1 MDALAS
7 FGRWLKSRRRT
18 LDLTQ
23 DELARQVGCSV
34 VTIRKLESDERRPS
48 RQIAERLAVC
58 LRIAP
63 HERATFIGLA
73 RAEPYLDELPAPAH
87 DPLPIP
93 APQRTRSNLP
103 TPLTRLIGR
112 KQEVAAV
119 RGALLRGD
127 MRLLTLLGPPGI
139 GKTRLALQAA
149 TELRDAFADGV
160 FFVDLAAIRDPA
172 LVIGAIAQALGIREI
187 SGRPLAASVQDY
199 LYDKRI
205 LLLLDNFEQV
215 VDAAPLVVDLL
226 EGGSGLKAL
235 VTSRATL
242 HVRGEQVVA
251 VAPLPL
257 PDLDQLPA
265 VRRLAQN
272 PAVALFVE
280 RAQAVLPAFALTQTN
295 APVVAALCAHLDG
308 LPLAIEL
315 VAVRAKLLPPSAL
328 LAGLDRRL
336 ALLTDGPRDLP
347 LRHQTLRAA
356 LAGSYELLDSHE
368 QALFR
373 RLGVFVGGCSLA
385 AAAAVLSFGLRV
397 MSEEADQLKTQNS
410 ELKTLEGMA
419 ALVDKSLFRRIDEV
433 DAAPRFT
440 MLETI
445 REYALEL
452 LEECG
457 ETAAVQ
463 EAHAAHF
470 LDLAERA
477 EPELHGSNQ
486 VAWLDLLETEHP
498 NLRAALE
505 WMLHAGEIERALR
518 LAGALWWLWSIRGY
532 SSEGRRWL
540 DRILDLEETDQSK
553 IGYPSGVKP
562 KSKIALA
569 LYAAG
574 HLALFQGDFA
584 AARARLGPSVGIW
597 RELAALPSEERRAQ
611 RGLFSALAFL
621 MLAMQFEGDNAA
633 REPLV
638 AEYLTLS
645 ATLDDPTSRAMRLF
659 NEGRGAL
666 LQAGNYIQARAQL
679 EQSLALFRP
688 LGDVWYITMAV
699 LDLGLVALFQEDY
712 PAART
717 WYEEGLALARVLKDR
732 TLIAAALNNLGEVA
746 RCQDDDEQAAQLYAE
761 SLQLHQDLGNKPEMP
776 RLLHNLGYV
785 ALHRGDIAEA
795 TAYFRDSLAR
805 FQQLGMTRGVAENL
819 AGFAAVSASRGRP
832 AEAARFWGAAE
843 ALHETDGTPVWP
855 TDRREHARYQALA
868 RAQLDPASWAAA
880 WQEGR
885 TAQIGVLSQTTND
898 GRPPTPEP

>member
-1 MDALAS
+1 MEARAS
-7 FGRWLKSRRRT
+7 FGRWLKLRRRT

-63 HERATFIGLA
+63 HERAAFIGLA
-73 RAEPYLDELPAPAH
+73 RAEPYLDEAPAC
-87 DPLPIP
+87 DPLPGP
-93 APQRTRSNLP
+93 APQRARSNLP
-103 TPLTRLIGR
+103 VPLTRLIGR

-119 RGALLRGD
+119 RSALLRGD
-127 MRLLTLLGPPGI
+127 TRLLTLAGPPGI
-139 GKTRLALQAA
+139 GKTRLAVHAA
-149 TELRDAFADGV
+149 TELLHAFADGV

-187 SGRPLAASVQDY
+187 SGRPLAETVQDY

-215 VDAAPLVVDLL
+215 VDAAPLVVELL
-226 EGGSGLKAL
+226 EGCPGLKAL

-242 HVRGEQVVA
+242 HVRGEQVV
-251 VAPLPL
+251 VVSPLPL
-257 PDLDQLPA
+257 PDLERQPA
-265 VRRLAQN
+265 VRTLAQN

-280 RAQAVLPAFALTQTN
+280 RAQAVLPAFALTEAN
-295 APVVAALCAHLDG
+295 APAVAALCARLDG

-315 VAVRAKLLPPSAL
+315 VAVRAKLLPPAAL

-356 LAGSYELLDSHE
+356 IAGSYELLDS
-368 QALFR
+368 QAQELFR

-385 AAAAVLSFGLRV
+385 AAAAVLSFELRV
-397 MSEEADQLKTQNS
+397 LSSDNAELKTQNS
-410 ELKTLEGMA
+410 ELKTLEGLA
-419 ALVDKSLFRRIDEV
+419 ALVDQSLFRRIDGV

-452 LEECG
+452 LADCG
-457 ETAAVQ
+457 EATTVQ
-463 EAHAAHF
+463 QAHAAYF

-477 EPELHGSNQ
+477 EPELHGPDQ
-486 VAWLDLLETEHP
+486 VAWLDLLEAEHP

-505 WMLHAGEIERALR
+505 WLLRARKIEGALR
-518 LAGALWWLWSIRGY
+518 LAGALWWFWSMRGY

-540 DRILDLEETDQSK
+540 DRILDLGLPILDYSDRQSK
-553 IGYPSGVKP
+553 IQNLQ
-562 KSKIALA
+562 SKIALA
-569 LYAAG
+569 LHAAG

-584 AARARLGPSVGIW
+584 TARARLGASAGIW
-597 RELAALPSEERRAQ
+597 RELAALPAEARQAH
-611 RGLFSALAFL
+611 RGLFSTLTFL
-621 MLAMQFEGDNAA
+621 MLTLQFEGDFAA

-638 AEYLTLS
+638 AEYLALS
-645 ATLDDPTSRAMRLF
+645 ATLDDPLSQAQMLF
-659 NEGRGAL
+659 NQGRGAL
-666 LQAGNYIQARAQL
+666 LQAGNYIQARALL

-688 LGDVWYITMAV
+688 LGDLWYITMAV
-699 LDLGLVALFQEDY
+699 LDLGLAALFQEDY
-712 PAART
+712 GAART
-717 WYEEGLALARVLKDR
+717 WYEEGLALARTLKDR
-732 TLIAAALNNLGEVA
+732 ALIAAALNNLGEVA
-746 RCQDDDEQAAQLYAE
+746 RCQDDDERAAQLYAE

-785 ALHRGDIAEA
+785 ALHRGDIAQA
-795 TAYFRDSLAR
+795 TAYFRDSLVL

-819 AGFAAVSASRGRP
+819 AGLAAVSASRGRP
-832 AEAARFWGAAE
+832 AEAVRLWGAAE
-843 ALHETDGTPVWP
+843 ALHEADGTPVWP
-855 TDRREHARYQALA
+855 ADRREHTRYQALA
-868 RAQLDPASWAAA
+868 RAQLDPASWDTA

-885 TAQIGVLSQTTND
+885 ANPNTFK
-898 GRPPTPEP
+898 

>member
-1 MDALAS
+1 MEALAS
-7 FGRWLKSRRRT
+7 FGRWLKLRRRT

-73 RAEPYLDELPAPAH
+73 RAEPYLDNLPAPAQAS
-87 DPLPIP
+87 LSGP
-93 APQRTRSNLP
+93 APHRTRSNLP
-103 TPLTRLIGR
+103 APLTRLIGR
-112 KQEVAAV
+112 KQAVAAV

-127 MRLLTLLGPPGI
+127 TRLLTLIGPPGI
-139 GKTRLALQAA
+139 GKTRLAVQAA

-172 LVIGAIAQALGIREI
+172 LVVSAIAQALGIREI
-187 SGRPLAASVQDY
+187 GGRPLAASVQDF
-199 LYDKRI
+199 LYDKRL

-215 VDAAPLVVDLL
+215 VDAAPLVVELL
-226 EGGSGLKAL
+226 EGCSGLKAL
-235 VTSRATL
+235 ATSRATL
-242 HVRGEQVVA
+242 HVRGEQVVP

-257 PDLDQLPA
+257 PDLEQPPA
-265 VRRLAQN
+265 VRTLAQN

-280 RAQAVLPAFALTQTN
+280 RAQAVLPAFALTQAN
-295 APVVAALCAHLDG
+295 ASIVAELCARLDG

-356 LAGSYELLDSHE
+356 IAGSYELLDS
-368 QALFR
+368 QAQTLFR
-373 RLGVFVGGCSLA
+373 RLGVFVGGCTLVA
-385 AAAAVLSFGLRV
+385 AAACAELR
-397 MSEEADQLKTQNS
+397 MQNEELRTTDHEDTFLHSAFSILHS
-410 ELKTLEGMA
+410 IE
-419 ALVDKSLFRRIDEV
+419 ALVDKSLLRRIDRI
-433 DAAPRFT
+433 DDAPRFT

-452 LEECG
+452 LVELG
-457 ETAAVQ
+457 EATAVQ
-463 EAHAAHF
+463 QAHAAYF

-477 EPELHGSNQ
+477 EPELHGPDQ
-486 VAWLDLLETEHP
+486 VAWLDQLEAEYP

-505 WMLHAGEIERALR
+505 WLLQAGEIEPALR
-518 LAGALWWLWSIRGY
+518 LAVALWWFWSMRGY

-540 DRILDLEETDQSK
+540 DRILDFGLPILDLEGIAQSK
-553 IGYPSGVKP
+553 IQNP
-562 KSKIALA
+562 KSKIAQA
-569 LYAAG
+569 LHAAG

-584 AARARLGPSVGIW
+584 TARARLGASAGIW
-597 RELAALPSEERRAQ
+597 RELAALPAEEHHAQ
-611 RGLFSALAFL
+611 RGLFATLIFL
-621 MLAMQFEGDNAA
+621 MLTLQFEGDFAT

-638 AEYLTLS
+638 AEYLALS
-645 ATLDDPTSRAMRLF
+645 ATLDDPLSRAQMLF
-659 NEGRGAL
+659 NQGRGAL
-666 LQAGNYIQARAQL
+666 LQAGNYTQARTQL

-699 LDLGLVALFQEDY
+699 IDLGLVALFQEDY
-712 PAART
+712 PAARA
-717 WYEEGLALARVLKDR
+717 WYEEGLAHARTLKDR

-746 RCQDDDEQAAQLYAE
+746 RCQDDDERAATLYAE
-761 SLQLHQDLGNKPEMP
+761 SLQLHQDLGNKPETP

-785 ALHRGDIAEA
+785 ALHRGEIAQA
-795 TAYFRDSLAR
+795 TAYFRDSLAL
-805 FQQLGMTRGVAENL
+805 FQQLGMARGIAENM
-819 AGFAAVSASRGRP
+819 AGLAAVAASLGRP
-832 AEAARFWGAAE
+832 AGAARLWGAAE
-843 ALHETDGTPVWP
+843 ALHETEGTPVWP
-855 TDRREHARYQALA
+855 ADRREHARYQALA
-868 RAQLDPASWAAA
+868 RAQLDLASWDAA

-885 TAQIGVLSQTTND
+885 ANPQAVAALRHLEG
-898 GRPPTPEP
+898 